1 MTGFSLDPFFS
12 CRRIWTDEGHRCWK
26 QSSYGC
32 KTARATR
39 RWLKNQRGNKAVVE
53 ESKMQQGGGKES
65 ETKKMV
71 WFHVRMWCS
80 STSTTNIS
88 TKRTTIY
95 HVGKWFQFHD
105 AEMFARAASHLSP
118 WKMILNCGSVTP
130 KRPQVPHTDT
140 PRAPHNGSLW
150 GRVAHPWA
158 DLALQSCH
166 LRNGQTS
173 KLKGTLP
180 IIEENGFSSTMLT
193 CLHVLTLTCHRGK
206 CKSWSST
213 ADLIATHTQTHHLRL
228 TTALCGDVLRTLELS
243 LNCRAVTWE
252 MAKHRN

>member
-1 MTGFSLDPFFS
+1 
-12 CRRIWTDEGHRCWK
+12 
-26 QSSYGC
+26 
-32 KTARATR
+32 
-39 RWLKNQRGNKAVVE
+39 
-53 ESKMQQGGGKES
+53 
-65 ETKKMV
+65 MV

-180 IIEENGFSSTMLT
+180 IIEENGFSWTMLT
-193 CLHVLTLTCHRGK
+193 CLHVLLLTCHPGK
-206 CKSWSST
+206 WSST
-213 ADLIATHTQTHHLRL
+213 ADLSSPNVHKCHTHTQTHHLRL
-228 TTALCGDVLRTLELS
+228 TTALCVDVLRTFELI
-243 LNCRAVTWE
+243 LNWRAVTWE
-252 MAKHRN
+252 MAKHLN

>member
-1 MTGFSLDPFFS
+1 
-12 CRRIWTDEGHRCWK
+12 
-26 QSSYGC
+26 
-32 KTARATR
+32 
-39 RWLKNQRGNKAVVE
+39 
-53 ESKMQQGGGKES
+53 
-65 ETKKMV
+65 MV

-95 HVGKWFQFHD
+95 HVGKWFQFND

-118 WKMILNCGSVTP
+118 WKMIFNCGSVTP

-228 TTALCGDVLRTLELS
+228 TTALCGDVLRTLEQS
-243 LNCRAVTWE
+243 LNCRAVTWDL
-252 MAKHRN
+252 RNGQTSKLKGTLAIIEETGFSSTLLKCLHVLLLTCAPLVGPLKWTKEINQ